1 MTARRTFLLAAAL
14 APLAPLGYAAS
25 GSDFPQKPIRLIVPF
40 PPGGGV
46 DQIARILGPQLSQA
60 LGQSVVIDNQGGAGG
75 AIGAGAVKRANPD
88 GYTLLMG
95 TASTHGSNYVVQK
108 DLPYDPVKDF
118 EPISLLMEAP
128 YVLVANKSVP
138 YDSIAQLNTYANA
151 HAGKVNFGSYGIGSS
166 NHLAAELYKALS
178 GANITH
184 IPYRG
189 AAQAMTALLA
199 GEIDITFDTLPNV
212 VPYLK
217 ARTVKALGVGA
228 RQRSPLF
235 PDIPTVIESGVPG
248 YISGT
253 WFGVWAPKG
262 TPPGVIRKLD
272 NAFVQSLHK
281 PAVAKI
287 FEDAGNHVLAAGP
300 AALKARV
307 SAEIEGLQR
316 LVKERGLRFD

>member
-1 MTARRTFLLAAAL
+1 MNARRTLLLAAAL
-14 APLAPLGYAAS
+14 TAFMPLVHAAS
-25 GSDFPQKPIRLIVPF
+25 GSDFPQKPIRLVVPF

-60 LGQSVVIDNQGGAGG
+60 LGQPIVIDNQNGAGG
-75 AIGAGAVKRANPD
+75 AVGAGAVKRASPD
-88 GYTLLMG
+88 GYTLLLG

-108 DLPYDPVKDF
+108 DLPYDPAKDF

-128 YVLVANKSVP
+128 YVLVANKAVP
-138 YDSIAQLNTYANA
+138 YDTIAQLNAYANA
-151 HAGKVNFGSYGIGSS
+151 HPGKVNFGSYGVGSS

-189 AAQAMTALLA
+189 AAPAMTALLA
-199 GEIDITFDTLPNV
+199 GEIDITFDTLPNL
-212 VPYLK
+212 VPQLK
-217 ARTVKALGVGA
+217 AQAVKALGVGA

-235 PDIPTVIESGVPG
+235 PDIPTVIEAGVPG
-248 YISGT
+248 YVSGT

-262 TPPGVIRKLD
+262 TPPEVIRKLD
-272 NAFVQSLHK
+272 EAIVQCLHK
-281 PAVAKI
+281 PAIKKI
-287 FEDAGNHVLAAGP
+287 FEDAGNHVLAGGP
-300 AALKARV
+300 AALQARV
-307 SAEIEGLQR
+307 NAEIAGLQR